1 MVLPLYTGKLV
12 ATEKKTTN
20 TDPPTHI
27 GLFDNAAQMGGAER
41 SCGSGSRQRARRL
54 QPRRRKAPRTARG
67 AQRRRVDTWEQARA
81 ALEQGELEPARNEL
95 VEPAELELA
104 PRARERERDTHTH
117 THTPT
122 HRERTTA
129 RETDRDREREKAER
143 QWTLQVE
150 TDARCVRACA
160 RKRERE
166 RRETRQARDER
177 REREASERAKEREKR
192 EERDESRR
200 GAAAPLQH
208 ASRVGSRI
216 EVKNKVV

>member
-1 MVLPLYTGKLV
+1 
-12 ATEKKTTN
+12 
-20 TDPPTHI
+20 
-27 GLFDNAAQMGGAER
+27 MGGAER
-41 SCGSGSRQRARRL
+41 SCGSGSRQRARRW

-117 THTPT
+117 PYTHTQRENDSERDRQRQ
-122 HRERTTA
+122 RER
-129 RETDRDREREKAER
+129 ESLEKAER

-160 RKRERE
+160 RERERE

-192 EERDESRR
+192 DERRETRDESRR

-208 ASRVGSRI
+208 ASRVGPRRLDSR
-216 EVKNKVV
+216 VCVSQGGSGTMGGRA